1 MNSSPT
7 HTERILRND
16 ISWLESRIHR
26 LEAAGT
32 VGEHK
37 LSNCYQKLLRQR
49 QQQLA
54 SKASQDG
61 VCLSCWQDYIG

>member
-16 ISWLESRIHR
+16 ISWLERRIER
-26 LEAAGT
+26 LAAT
-32 VGEHK
+32 DSTRERK
-37 LSNCYQKLLRQR
+37 LSDCYQNLLRQR

-61 VCLSCWQDYIG
+61 VCLGCWQDYIG